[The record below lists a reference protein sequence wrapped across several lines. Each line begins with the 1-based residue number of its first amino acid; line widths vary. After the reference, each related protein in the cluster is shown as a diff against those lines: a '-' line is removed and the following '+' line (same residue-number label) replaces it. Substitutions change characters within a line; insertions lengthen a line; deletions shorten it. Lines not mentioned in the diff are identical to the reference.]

1 MEIVKRKYTRPV
13 KVGNVQIGGC
23 APVSVQ
29 SMTSTKTS
37 DIKATT
43 GEIHRLE
50 NAGCQIVRVAVPDE
64 AAADAIEDIRKEIN
78 IPLVADIH
86 FNYRLALRSV
96 ERGVDKIR
104 INPGNIG
111 SEERV
116 KAILNSAGERGIPIR
131 IGVNAGSL
139 ENDLLNKYGYP
150 TPEAMVESACRHI
163 EICEKYGFKDI
174 VISLKSSDV
183 NLMIEANRIFS
194 KRYDYPLHLGV
205 TESGTFRSGS
215 IRSSIGI
222 GSLLSEGIGDTIRVS
237 LTEDVVREVEVG
249 REILKSLG
257 FVNSGVTIVSCPT
270 CGRLEVDLIGIVN
283 RVEQKVG
290 LMKKAVKV
298 AIMGCAVNGPG
309 EAKDADIGVACGR
322 GGALL
327 FKDGEVIQK
336 IDEGE
341 IVDRLVHEIERY

>member
-1 MEIVKRKYTRPV
+1 
-13 KVGNVQIGGC
+13 
-23 APVSVQ
+23 
-29 SMTSTKTS
+29 
-37 DIKATT
+37 
-43 GEIHRLE
+43 
-50 NAGCQIVRVAVPDE
+50 
-64 AAADAIEDIRKEIN
+64 
-78 IPLVADIH
+78 
-86 FNYRLALRSV
+86 
-96 ERGVDKIR
+96 
-104 INPGNIG
+104 
-111 SEERV
+111 
-116 KAILNSAGERGIPIR
+116 
-131 IGVNAGSL
+131 
-139 ENDLLNKYGYP
+139 
-150 TPEAMVESACRHI
+150 CRHI

>member
-139 ENDLLNKYGYP
+139 ENDLLNKYG
-150 TPEAMVESACRHI
+150 
-163 EICEKYGFKDI
+163 
-174 VISLKSSDV
+174 
-183 NLMIEANRIFS
+183 
-194 KRYDYPLHLGV
+194 
-205 TESGTFRSGS
+205 
-215 IRSSIGI
+215 
-222 GSLLSEGIGDTIRVS
+222 
-237 LTEDVVREVEVG
+237 
-249 REILKSLG
+249 
-257 FVNSGVTIVSCPT
+257 
-270 CGRLEVDLIGIVN
+270 
-283 RVEQKVG
+283 
-290 LMKKAVKV
+290 
-298 AIMGCAVNGPG
+298 
-309 EAKDADIGVACGR
+309 
-322 GGALL
+322 
-327 FKDGEVIQK
+327 
-336 IDEGE
+336 
-341 IVDRLVHEIERY
+341 